1 MIKKLYNPGAFKDNA
16 IVIHESDSGCDNCPP
31 RTVCQYS
38 TAAMETINATA
49 VVIKDD
55 EGNDVTYN
63 FDQAATT
70 RTALREALLEA
81 LHEAGYDEDGAD
93 GIILSGASNA
103 TILEVVGE
111 AVLVSITNAGSPVNF
126 AVTCERA
133 VVCTYELAITD
144 AGEITYEGDSSSLG
158 NLEYGTD
165 SAGDLQTAL
174 DTAVGSEVQSV
185 TVTDDEPNSRW
196 IVTIKDFRGKSISID
211 GASFAE
217 YDCKAEWIPQAV

>member
-16 IVIHESDSGCDNCPP
+16 IVIHESDSGCENCPP

-49 VVIKDD
+49 VVIKND

-81 LHEAGYDEDGAD
+81 LHKAGYDEDGAD

-103 TILEVVGE
+103 NVLEIVGE

-133 VVCTYELAITD
+133 VVCTYELAITE
-144 AGEITYEGDSSSLG
+144 AGEIDYEGNTESLG
-158 NLEYGTD
+158 DLEYGSD
-165 SAGDLQTAL
+165 SAGDLETAL
-174 DTAVGSEVQSV
+174 DTAIGSEVQSV
-185 TVTDDEPNSRW
+185 EVIDDAANSIW
-196 IVTIKDFRGKSISID
+196 IVRIKDFRGKSISID
-211 GASFAE
+211 GDAFTE
-217 YDCKAEWIPQAV
+217 FDCKAEWIPQAI